1 MVLIPNILK
10 SIVVNMHM
18 QAYVKTMGLLSIYKG
33 ILLLNVALTS
43 RFRIIIVYMYMIKIL
58 QCPRATSEFR

>member
-18 QAYVKTMGLLSIYKG
+18 QAYVKTMGLLRIYKG
-33 ILLLNVALTS
+33 ILLLNVALT
-43 RFRIIIVYMYMIKIL
+43 L
-58 QCPRATSEFR
+58 ASE